1 MADPTPPIP
10 RLTIVPG
17 PGVSVDA
24 VRAAL
29 RAGGG
34 EYEVEVA
41 GEVVLD
47 SGMGLGVSPS
57 AVVRS
62 APLESLAT
70 LLNATGE
77 GVALADNKGRPLW
90 ANDLFNSLDPVTLER
105 LTRIGEEGA
114 AAMATARRFLRTGDE
129 IPSQARV
136 YKSEFQSAASG
147 VASGGGAGWG
157 GGGRIYDVM
166 VSPVDARPI
175 IPLPAKAGDPSSS
188 PTAPQQP
195 WPRAIAVVVR
205 DVTDAARLRQR
216 IDAIDQAGSDL
227 VQIDTDT
234 IRDKNMIERLQALE
248 SRIVQSAKHLL
259 NFDHFAIRLLD
270 EKTGKLEL
278 VIKHNLPPEY
288 DAFDIY
294 PRAEGNGIT
303 GWVAATGRSY
313 LCKDAQN
320 DELFLPGLHG
330 AKSSLT
336 VPMRY
341 QGRVIGIINVESQ
354 QVAAFNDDDR
364 RLCEIF
370 ARYIAMATHTLDL
383 LVVERTITNRALAG
397 RFEREIDEPLKDISN
412 EVDVLRTV
420 AAVIGGNTELELH
433 IDKIRADVDAIRR
446 RIRDAADGPTT
457 LLGVERAMEHKT
469 VDPVLAG
476 RRILIADDQSKI
488 RRIIGDVLRNR
499 GCEVTL
505 CEHGG
510 EALAAVGAVAREEIL
525 GFDLLVSDIMMP
537 EANGYEVFSA
547 ARKVMPRLPVILMTG
562 FGYDPNHSIVR
573 ASQEG
578 LQSVLFKPF
587 QVEQLVDLVKKAM
600 TG

>member
-1 MADPTPPIP
+1 MADPNQSIP
-10 RLTIVPG
+10 RLTILPG
-17 PGVSVDA
+17 PGVSVDV

-29 RAGGG
+29 HGAF
-34 EYEVEVA
+34 EVEVL
-41 GEVVLD
+41 GERAPLPE
-47 SGMGLGVSPS
+47 GLTLEGFGGPTAS
-57 AVVRS
+57 VRS

-77 GVALADNKGRPLW
+77 GVALADNKGRSIW
-90 ANDLFNSLDPVTLER
+90 ANDLFNGLDPVTLER

-114 AAMATARRFLRTGDE
+114 TAMAAARRFLRAGDE
-129 IPSQARV
+129 IPAQARV
-136 YKSEFQSAASG
+136 YKSEFQSAAAVGSG
-147 VASGGGAGWG
+147 AV
-157 GGGRIYDVM
+157 GRIYDVM

-175 IPLPAKAGDPSSS
+175 IPPPPARTPEGAAAANTP
-188 PTAPQQP
+188 P

-248 SRIVQSAKHLL
+248 SRIVQAAKHLL

-270 EKTGKLEL
+270 EKSGKLEL
-278 VIKHNLPPEY
+278 VIKHNLPSEY
-288 DAFDIY
+288 DAFEIH

-313 LCKDAQN
+313 ICKDAQN
-320 DELFLPGLHG
+320 DDLFLPGLHG

-397 RFEREIDEPLKDISN
+397 RFEKEIDEPLKDISN

-420 AAVIGGNTELELH
+420 AAALAASGGSAIGSELEPH

-446 RIRDAADGPTT
+446 RIRDAAEGPTT
-457 LLGVERAMEHKT
+457 LLGVERAMEQRT
-469 VDPVLAG
+469 IDPILAT
-476 RRILIADDQSKI
+476 RRVLIADDQSKI

-499 GCEVTL
+499 GCDVTL

-510 EALAAVGAVAREEIL
+510 EALAAVGAVGRGEIPP
-525 GFDLLVSDIMMP
+525 FDLLISDIMMP

-547 ARKVMPRLPVILMTG
+547 ARKVMPKIPVILMTG

-587 QVEQLVDLVKKAM
+587 QIEQLVDLVKKALSV
-600 TG
+600 

>member
-1 MADPTPPIP
+1 MSETSPSKPVL
-10 RLTIVPG
+10 RIVPG
-17 PGVSVDA
+17 PGVPE
-24 VRAAL
+24 AAL
-29 RAGGG
+29 RAAETALRSVLDG
-34 EYEVEVA
+34 VCEVA
-41 GEVVLD
+41 V
-47 SGMGLGVSPS
+47 GMGGPEALDAGVHPS
-57 AVVRS
+57 ATVRT
-62 APLESLAT
+62 APLESLAVM
-70 LLNATGE
+70 LNATGE
-77 GVALADNKGRPLW
+77 GVSLADGKGRSIW
-90 ANDLFNSLDPVTLER
+90 ANDLYNAMEPGALER
-105 LTRIGEEGA
+105 LTQLGEEGA
-114 AAMATARRFLRTGDE
+114 AAMQAARRFLRAGDE
-129 IPSQARV
+129 LPASAKISRH
-136 YKSEFQSAASG
+136 EFQSP
-147 VASGGGAGWG
+147 
-157 GGGRIYDVM
+157 GGRIYDVM
-166 VSPVDARPI
+166 VSPVDARP
-175 IPLPAKAGDPSSS
+175 LVGAAVMKSASNEH
-188 PTAPQQP
+188 P
-195 WPRAIAVVVR
+195 WPRAVAVVVR
-205 DVTDAARLRQR
+205 DVTEAARLRQR
-216 IDAIDQAGSDL
+216 MDAIDQAGSDL
-227 VQIDTDT
+227 VQIDTAT

-248 SRIVQSAKHLL
+248 SRIVHAAKSLL

-294 PRAEGNGIT
+294 PRAEGNGIS

-313 LCKDAQN
+313 ICKDAQN

-341 QGRVIGIINVESQ
+341 QGKVIGIINIESQ

-397 RFEREIDEPLKDISN
+397 RFEKEIDEPLKDISN

-420 AAVIGGNTELELH
+420 VNASGGNAELELH
-433 IDKIRADVDAIRR
+433 IDKIRADVEAIRR
-446 RIRDAADGPTT
+446 RIRDAAEGPTT
-457 LLGVERAMEHKT
+457 LLGVERAMEQKT
-469 VDPVLAG
+469 IDPALAG

-499 GCEVTL
+499 GCVVHL

-510 EALAAVGAVAREEIL
+510 EAIEVIGAVARGEIG
-525 GFDLLVSDIMMP
+525 GFDLIVSDIMMP
-537 EANGYEVFSA
+537 QANGYEVFSE
-547 ARKVMPRLPVILMTG
+547 ARKAMPGVPVILMTG

-587 QVEQLVDLVKKAM
+587 QVEQLVEMVKKAFAVA
-600 TG
+600 

>member
-1 MADPTPPIP
+1 MADSNQSIP
-10 RLTIVPG
+10 RLIILPG
-17 PGVSVDA
+17 PGVSVDV

-29 RAGGG
+29 HGAF
-34 EYEVEVA
+34 EVEVL
-41 GEVVLD
+41 GERPPSPED
-47 SGMGLGVSPS
+47 PAQEAIGGLTPS
-57 AVVRS
+57 VRS

-77 GVALADNKGRPLW
+77 GVALADNKGRSIW
-90 ANDLFNSLDPVTLER
+90 ANDLFNGLDPVTLER

-114 AAMATARRFLRTGDE
+114 TAMAAARRFLRAGDE
-129 IPSQARV
+129 IPPQARV
-136 YKSEFQSAASG
+136 YKSEFQSAGAVGSG
-147 VASGGGAGWG
+147 A
-157 GGGRIYDVM
+157 GGRIYDVM
-166 VSPVDARPI
+166 VSPVDSRPI
-175 IPLPAKAGDPSSS
+175 IPPPAARTPEAAAAANT
-188 PTAPQQP
+188 PP

-248 SRIVQSAKHLL
+248 SRIVQAAKHLL

-278 VIKHNLPPEY
+278 VIKHNLPGEY
-288 DAFDIY
+288 DAFEIY

-313 LCKDAQN
+313 ICKDAQN
-320 DELFLPGLHG
+320 DDLFLPGLHG

-397 RFEREIDEPLKDISN
+397 RFEKEIDEPLKDISN

-420 AAVIGGNTELELH
+420 AAAIASAAGSSVGSELEPH

-446 RIRDAADGPTT
+446 RIRDAAEGPTT
-457 LLGVERAMEHKT
+457 LLGVERAMEQKT
-469 VDPVLAG
+469 VDPLLAG

-499 GCEVTL
+499 GCDVVL

-510 EALAAVGAVAREEIL
+510 EALASVAAVGRGELAP
-525 GFDLLVSDIMMP
+525 FDLLVSDIMMP

-547 ARKVMPRLPVILMTG
+547 ARKVMPRISVILMTG

-587 QVEQLVDLVKKAM
+587 QIEQLVELVKKAIVV
-600 TG
+600 